1 MEVEIKLQLPDKAA
15 HEKVLSLLAPSQKAK
30 YAQRNYFFD
39 SPDGRVSKFRRTLR
53 VRFFDD
59 DKAVLTIKGRQE
71 MKDGVGRATE
81 VEDDLP
87 LDFAKKCLNDPSLLL
102 TSNSQH
108 LQQIKSDAH
117 LEELTLLGG
126 FKNNRSVFEW
136 EGYTLEVDET
146 IYSPTDSCPTED
158 TFYEIELETD
168 DPEAIKGKLGEFLK
182 NNGVSY
188 EFSTTTKFGRFR
200 KRQAK
205 VQ

>member
-1 MEVEIKLQLPDKAA
+1 MEVEIKLQLPDAAA
-15 HEKVLSLLAPSQKAK
+15 HAKVLSMLAPQRKAI

-53 VRFFDD
+53 IRFFDD

-87 LDFAKKCLNDPSLLL
+87 LDFAKKCLDEPSLLL
-102 TSNSQH
+102 TSDSQH
-108 LQQIKSDAH
+108 IQQIKKDAD
-117 LEELTLLGG
+117 LSELTLLGG
-126 FKNNRSVFEW
+126 FKNNRSVFDW
-136 EGYTLEVDET
+136 EGYTLEIDET
-146 IYSPTDSCPTED
+146 IYSPTDSCPSED

-168 DPEAIKGKLGEFLK
+168 DPEAIKGKLGDFLK
-182 NNGVSY
+182 ENGVPY

-200 KRQAK
+200 RRAK
-205 VQ
+205 A